1 MSVTD
6 ERTLALYRN
15 LGEVL
20 PSGWRD
26 ATPWGYPKQLELA
39 VVAGVFRAQVP
50 QAGVDS
56 VVDTFMR
63 ARPNDNLD
71 DLSTMVGGGVAGTKA
86 ALGSRWGDTNVLG
99 VPVLRAAVIHAAA
112 EALLSVGVR
121 SGADLRS
128 AALERPD
135 AIAAAFLGV
144 RGLGQGTWES
154 ICVLAHARVRPNL
167 LVMKYVESVVGGES
181 PLTADETTELLRLA
195 ARRFA
200 SDERVLSAA
209 VRAYVADTPN

>member
-1 MSVTD
+1 VTD
-6 ERTLALYRN
+6 ERPLALYRD

-26 ATPWGYPKQLELA
+26 ATPWGYPDQVELA

-63 ARPNDNLD
+63 ARPHDLLD
-71 DLSTMVGGGVAGTKA
+71 DLTTMVNGGVAGTKA
-86 ALGSRWGDTNVLG
+86 ALGPRWGDTNVLG
-99 VPVLRAAVIHAAA
+99 VPVLRAAVIYAAA
-112 EALLSVGVR
+112 EALVQHGVR
-121 SGADLRS
+121 SGADLRA

-135 AIAAAFLGV
+135 DIAAAFLGV

-154 ICVLAHARVRPNL
+154 ICVLAHARVRPNA
-167 LVMKYVESVVGGES
+167 LVMKYVESVVGS
-181 PLTADETTELLRLA
+181 DTPLGVDETTELLRLA

-209 VRAYVADTPN
+209 VRAYVADTAI